1 MLNRLEKI
9 KVYRKMQ
16 ELIVKE
22 DSYNKQKGNISLM
35 ELLKMSN
42 KRFLLM
48 QDILNPLR
56 EALTKDL
63 GDVSISFG
71 NRDQKINN
79 NPDELYIMVQY
90 GDDGRYIVFTQ
101 YDDIEMPFCISN
113 DISIDCHR
121 MEKNNQKL
129 ITDALNQ
136 GFSSHFEQSYK
147 MINTSKRFIIMVNN
161 DYLRLCD
168 KADGQYINVLY
179 QFGMKDCDSQIA
191 RKLYCCYPKIKEY
204 LEFEVNLESFM
215 QNMKIYEEQVPRCL
229 KKFRY

>member
-22 DSYNKQKGNISLM
+22 DSYNKQKENISLM

-101 YDDIEMPFCISN
+101 YDDMEMPFCISN

-136 GFSSHFEQSYK
+136 GFSGHFEQSHK
-147 MINTSKRFIIMVNN
+147 MINTSKRFIITVSN
-161 DYLRLCD
+161 DYFRFCD

-179 QFGMKDCDSQIA
+179 QFGMKNRDSQVV
-191 RKLYCCYPKIKEY
+191 RNLYCCYPKIKEY
-204 LEFEVNLESFM
+204 LESEVNLEGFM
-215 QNMKIYEEQVPRCL
+215 QNMKIYEEQVPQYL